1 MTNLVDKDPKLTS
14 KTARHI
20 TFFSFCDPSI
30 IWPHEA
36 IFKWCTL
43 SECSCLFCRR
53 MCCRDAVVAFKVFC
67 LHLSCSDSLLF
78 QADSCPSVS
87 FPSHGRVH
95 WRSKVRTA
103 LHIQHREMWIN
114 LDGEGNDQLHRYLI
128 CDLFAILDSA
138 SSDVLRWRVGY
149 FPAPC
154 TYMHIVCF
162 VCCFYLLF
170 QLHIICYPDLGP

>member
-1 MTNLVDKDPKLTS
+1 MGVVTVTWPINKVSGSLRIFGMAKAVHDKFGRQGS
-14 KTARHI
+14 KTDKQDGASHY
-20 TFFSFCDPSI
+20 FFSFCDPSI

-53 MCCRDAVVAFKVFC
+53 MCCRDAAVAFKVFC
-67 LHLSCSDSLLF
+67 LRLSCSDSLLF
-78 QADSCPSVS
+78 QADSCSSVS

-114 LDGEGNDQLHRYLI
+114 LDGEGIDQLPHSPIWGLS
-128 CDLFAILDSA
+128 AILDSA
-138 SSDVLRWRVGY
+138 SSDVLR
-149 FPAPC
+149 
-154 TYMHIVCF
+154 
-162 VCCFYLLF
+162 
-170 QLHIICYPDLGP
+170 